1 MVREEAKGEK
11 QMTNNDLLIRL
22 RYALD
27 IKDTDMV
34 EIFRL
39 GGIDVTKEDVR
50 KILSKPSESEEGEI
64 FSTKNEDFITC
75 NYKMLDGFLNGFVTF
90 KRGKQEPKPGQSAP
104 AVQSTSKKDKP
115 NNLFMKKVK
124 VALSLTTEDILD
136 IFNEADVTISKGEL
150 GAILRKPDH
159 RNYKECLDSF
169 VRKFLKG
176 LTLKYRNEG

>member
-1 MVREEAKGEK
+1 
-11 QMTNNDLLIRL
+11 MTNNDLLIRL

-34 EIFRL
+34 EIFQL
-39 GGIDVTKEDVR
+39 GGINVTKEDVR
-50 KILSKPSESEEGEI
+50 RILSKPTLNEEEGVFAE
-64 FSTKNEDFITC
+64 KNPEYLTC

-90 KRGKQEPKPGQSAP
+90 KRGKQEAKPGQPAP
-104 AVQSTSKKDKP
+104 QPPKLNKAEKP
-115 NNLFMKKVK
+115 NNLFLKKVK
-124 VALSLTTEDILD
+124 VALALSTDDILE
-136 IFNEADVTISKGEL
+136 IFELAESPISKGEL

-176 LTLKYRNEG
+176 LTVKNR